1 MERNVSPSP
10 LRDTRIVVPESR
22 ELDLFT
28 SMLERLGARVVRC
41 PLIVV
46 RDVADTTE
54 LDAWIGRL
62 SQGQYDSIIFY
73 TGEGV
78 ARIWAAAD
86 RLGMK
91 SAAFSALAKARKIA
105 RGPKPVAALRKLGLG
120 VEVVAE
126 QPTTEGLLVLLP
138 ALSLGGTRIGVQLYP
153 EADDAALRTALEA
166 AGAAFEPVLPYQ
178 YVSDETDERVALV
191 IQEMAAGRVDL
202 IAFTSSPQVRRLTD
216 VAQRLGLTAE
226 LARALET
233 TKIAAVGPLTADA
246 VNQAGGQTAIQP
258 SNNFHLKPLVAEI
271 VRTLGS

>member
-1 MERNVSPSP
+1 MERNVSQSP

-62 SQGQYDSIIFY
+62 SQGQYDSVIFY

-78 ARIWAAAD
+78 TRIWAAAD

-91 SAAFSALAKARKIA
+91 AAAFGALARARKIA

-120 VEVVAE
+120 VDVVAE
-126 QPTTEGLLVLLP
+126 QPTTEGVLALLAALP
-138 ALSLGGTRIGVQLYP
+138 LGGTRIGVQLYP
-153 EADDAALRTALEA
+153 ETDDAALRTALEA
-166 AGAAFEPVLPYQ
+166 AGAAFDPILPYQ
-178 YVSDETDERVALV
+178 YASDEADERVALV
-191 IQEMAAGRVDL
+191 IQ
-202 IAFTSSPQVRRLTD
+202 
-216 VAQRLGLTAE
+216 
-226 LARALET
+226 
-233 TKIAAVGPLTADA
+233 
-246 VNQAGGQTAIQP
+246 
-258 SNNFHLKPLVAEI
+258 
-271 VRTLGS
+271 